1 MFYSKW
7 LFYSLD
13 GEKQD
18 RRWLVYSK
26 SKDKIFCFCCKLF
39 THETFPPLL
48 VTTGYGDWRN
58 ASHRLKNHETTYN
71 HVVCMSRW
79 IELEM
84 RLKKSETIDKHLEEA
99 INKEKKHW
107 RDVMLRI
114 IAVVKTLAERNLAFR
129 GDDEKVSD
137 PNSGNFLAFITMIG
151 GFDEVMKEHIRRI
164 DKGETQYDYLSH
176 KIQNELIELLANEI
190 RMVILKKIQEAKY
203 FSIILDTTPDISH
216 KEQMTFLIRCI
227 DVSTDSPKVEE
238 FFLSFLEIKD
248 TTGEG
253 IFTTLQNAL
262 ADLKL
267 NIGDVRGQGYDNG
280 SNMKGKHKGVQKRL
294 LDINP
299 RAFYT
304 PCGCHSLNLT
314 LCDMASS
321 TEKAVSFFGT
331 VQCLYNLFSSTN
343 NWEVYRE
350 LVKGTTLKQLSQTR
364 WESRIASVKPIRFQ
378 AVKIREALFYL
389 AENSGNLGH
398 RSGAECLAESETHGI
413 GRFEFLFGMVIWYDL
428 LYVVNT
434 VSKSLQSEDMD
445 LEAAI
450 IQLGGLVGYLKGY
463 RETGFEKAK
472 AEAMQIA
479 IDMEIEP
486 TFSSKPKRLIKRKKH
501 FGEDAEKVDDN
512 YQQNAEES
520 FRIDYFINIL
530 DQAIVSLGVRFEQFQ
545 RYEDIFGFLFG
556 LKRLKSAKDDELMIS
571 CVKLEAS
578 LEHDGHFDVDGKHLF
593 LEL

>member
-1 MFYSKW
+1 
-7 LFYSLD
+7 
-13 GEKQD
+13 
-18 RRWLVYSK
+18 
-26 SKDKIFCFCCKLF
+26 
-39 THETFPPLL
+39 
-48 VTTGYGDWRN
+48 
-58 ASHRLKNHETTYN
+58 
-71 HVVCMSRW
+71 MS
-79 IELEM
+79 
-84 RLKKSETIDKHLEEA
+84 
-99 INKEKKHW
+99 
-107 RDVMLRI
+107 
-114 IAVVKTLAERNLAFR
+114 
-129 GDDEKVSD
+129 
-137 PNSGNFLAFITMIG
+137 
-151 GFDEVMKEHIRRI
+151 
-164 DKGETQYDYLSH
+164 Y
-176 KIQNELIELLANEI
+176 
-190 RMVILKKIQEAKY
+190 
-203 FSIILDTTPDISH
+203 
-216 KEQMTFLIRCI
+216 
-227 DVSTDSPKVEE
+227 
-238 FFLSFLEIKD
+238 LEIKD

-267 NIGDVRGQGYDNG
+267 NIGDVRGQGYDNR

-304 PCGCHSLNLT
+304 PCGCHSLNLA

-321 TEKAVSFFGT
+321 TDKAVSFFGT
-331 VQCLYNLFSSTN
+331 VQRLYNLFSSTN

-350 LVKGTTLKQLSQTR
+350 MVKGTTLKHLSQTR
-364 WESRIASVKPIRFQ
+364 WKSRIASVKPIRFQ

-512 YQQNAEES
+512 YQLNAEES

-545 RYEDIFGFLFG
+545 RYEEIFGFLFG

-571 CVKLEAS
+571 CVKLEDS
-578 LEHDGHFDVDGKHLF
+578 LEHDGHFDVENTCLWNF
-593 LEL
+593 NI